1 MKRTNP
7 NRAHQVSLYFRE
19 DEFSILKRIAAR
31 DRRKHTRWCK
41 EAVWRALR
49 RATRDEVAA

>member
-19 DEFSILKRIAAR
+19 DEFGILKRIAAR

-41 EAVWRALR
+41 EAIERALR
-49 RATRDEVAA
+49 RALRDKGAA